1 MKNKKIKH
9 RRTYCMRWKRC
20 TSLCIN
26 LSPSCYWEGQIWLA
40 RVPARKR
47 DMMGLSDLPRGQ
59 RGLLPLIESLYSR
72 NHLLLPLFP
81 NPSNSDGIHNFSCK
95 KTFLSEGSLTP
106 VLLEEYSFLAS
117 VSSWSFVIFP
127 MSIQPHWHWW
137 HKCQWYLVMREVYW
151 LYDPSEV
158 NDLRYVALR
167 CYKRKLV

>member
-9 RRTYCMRWKRC
+9 KRTYCMTWKRC

-40 RVPARKR
+40 RVPARTR

-81 NPSNSDGIHNFSCK
+81 NPSNSDGIRNFSCK
-95 KTFLSEGSLTP
+95 KTFLSECSLTP
-106 VLLEEYSFLAS
+106 VLLEKYCFFGFSFQLELCHLPHEYPAPSTLVAQMPVVFSNEGS
-117 VSSWSFVIFP
+117 VLTI
-127 MSIQPHWHWW
+127 
-137 HKCQWYLVMREVYW
+137 
-151 LYDPSEV
+151 
-158 NDLRYVALR
+158 
-167 CYKRKLV
+167 